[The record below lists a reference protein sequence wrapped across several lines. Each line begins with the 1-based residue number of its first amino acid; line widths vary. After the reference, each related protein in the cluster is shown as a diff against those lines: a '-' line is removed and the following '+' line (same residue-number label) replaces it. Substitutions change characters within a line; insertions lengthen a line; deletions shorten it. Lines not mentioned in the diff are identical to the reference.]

1 MLRAVGCGALRSILT
16 AMGLVRVAAVV
27 QLIAFWPIGT
37 ALGMG
42 LAFDVL
48 GLPQFSGAMGLW
60 IGCDLGYVFLILAL
74 LLYCK
79 TPLSLSAAMPDQS
92 ERRRGR

>member
-1 MLRAVGCGALRSILT
+1 
-16 AMGLVRVAAVV
+16 
-27 QLIAFWPIGT
+27 
-37 ALGMG
+37 MG